1 MKFKEGKIL
10 ETFCVEKNG
19 KKIEVTIRYPK
30 KSDLRQIWKFYNKV
44 IKETEF
50 LPRITPVSLSDERK
64 WLAGVLDGMRK
75 NDKIQIFAEYDG
87 RISGSCSIE
96 RRPTQRHAH
105 IAGFGICILQ
115 EFTGMG
121 LGKRLMREIEKEAL
135 KSRFKIVE
143 LSVYGRNKIAQSL
156 YRKMGFKAGGKVPKA
171 VKIRHGFD
179 DDIKMFKVL
188 KK

>member
-75 NDKIQIFAEYDG
+75 NDKILLSIRQQLGMDLLLNSLIAIFE
-87 RISGSCSIE
+87 SFNFS
-96 RRPTQRHAH
+96 
-105 IAGFGICILQ
+105 LN
-115 EFTGMG
+115 G
-121 LGKRLMREIEKEAL
+121 LK
-135 KSRFKIVE
+135 
-143 LSVYGRNKIAQSL
+143 
-156 YRKMGFKAGGKVPKA
+156 
-171 VKIRHGFD
+171 
-179 DDIKMFKVL
+179 
-188 KK
+188 